1 MKPTEFSAVILA
13 LFAGTLVA
21 TNFAIDGPTRFRAN
35 APDGEQ
41 VPQDAPAPLTEAT
54 RRMTVPDGFNVSLF
68 AGEPDVRQP
77 IAFTIDDR
85 GRLWVVE
92 CHSYPN
98 WMPGAVRGQDRVVIF
113 EDEDGDGRFDKRTV
127 FWDKGDNLT
136 GIELGF
142 GGVWLC
148 ATPNLIFI
156 ADRNADDVP
165 DAAEPEIVLNGWD
178 PNCRHNAFNALN
190 WGPDGWLYGC
200 NGILSNSKVGRSDTP
215 DEHRVPINCGVWRY
229 HPTKQIFEA
238 VAHGTTNPWGL
249 DFDDFGEM
257 FITNCVIPHLFHV
270 VPGAHFQR
278 MFGQDINPHS
288 YELMKSCAD
297 HIHWGGGDW
306 TSSRGGQGIHNV
318 AGGGH
323 AHAGAMIYLGDNWPA
338 RYRNSVF
345 TCNIHGRRLNNDRL
359 NRSGSGYVATHD
371 KDFLFSSDEWY
382 RGMEMRYGPDG
393 GVFLTDWSDT
403 GECHDYDSAHGV
415 HRDSGRIF
423 KVTHGTPSL
432 EVNLAQFSDAALV
445 PLQLQKNDWFVRHAR
460 RLLQEH
466 AAAGRDMTDVHEMLW
481 DILRTRVDVSRKL
494 RALWA
499 LHVSGGLSEASLL
512 KLLDDASEHVR
523 SWSVRLLCEDKNPL
537 CDAPATNVF
546 GKFVELAS
554 NDPSPR
560 VRLELAA
567 ALQRIPPQQRWTI
580 ASALVMHSE
589 DSGDANLPLMLWY
602 GIEPLVSVD
611 YATAATLAGRCRIP
625 LVRRFLARR
634 IVLETDRTA
643 GADGPP
649 PGLVSLVQVLG
660 HTNENDVRLDLLR
673 GINDALRGR
682 KSVPMPKGWPALS
695 AKFAAEPELREPALV
710 LAMILGDP
718 KAAADLRA
726 TMLDR
731 TQPDDRRQQAMQILA
746 ERAVPGLAPRL
757 QQLLDDASVRGGA
770 IRALAAYN
778 DPATPKMLVN
788 RYRSFSETERA
799 DAISTLATRPASAL
813 ALLSAIEAKTIP
825 ARDVSP
831 FTARQLQAFG
841 NKEIAD
847 KLAAVWGTVRAAGA
861 DKKPQM
867 AKYKTMLTP
876 DALQTAD
883 VANGRLVFNR
893 TCAAC
898 HKLNGDG
905 ADVGPDLTGSNRDNL
920 DFVLENV
927 LDPSAIVGR
936 AYKLTVVATKDG
948 RVLSGIVRERIER
961 ALVLQTANERVT
973 LSVDDIE
980 ELKESPVSMMPEG
993 IFDKLTDD
1001 EVRDLVGYLGT
1012 TSRVPRHGE

>member
-1 MKPTEFSAVILA
+1 MNRMKY
-13 LFAGTLVA
+13 LVA
-21 TNFAIDGPTRFRAN
+21 VAGLLLVALARGWEGTDVGGSNSGDSSSNCEARPDDGPI
-35 APDGEQ
+35 
-41 VPQDAPAPLTEAT
+41 PLAEAAG
-54 RRMTVPDGFNVSLF
+54 RVTVPDGFQVTLF

-92 CHSYPN
+92 CYSYPN
-98 WMPGAVRGQDRVVIF
+98 WMPGAVRGQDRVVIL
-113 EDEDGDGRFDKRTV
+113 EDADGDGRFDRRTV

-136 GIELGF
+136 GVELGF

-148 ATPNLIFI
+148 ATPNLVFI
-156 ADRNADDVP
+156 PDRNADDVP
-165 DAAEPEIVLNGWD
+165 DGEPETVLDGWD

-200 NGILSNSKVGRSDTP
+200 NGILSNSRVGRP
-215 DEHRVPINCGVWRY
+215 DAPDAERVPINCGVWRY

-270 VPGAHFQR
+270 VLGAHFQR
-278 MFGQDINPHS
+278 MFGQDISPHS
-288 YELMKSCAD
+288 YDLMKSCAD

-306 TSSRGGQGIHNV
+306 TSSRGGEGIHS
-318 AGGGH
+318 APGGGH
-323 AHAGAMIYLGDNWPA
+323 AHAGAMIYLGDNWPE

-345 TCNIHGRRLNNDRL
+345 MCNIHGRRLNNDKL
-359 NRSGSGYVATHD
+359 SRSGSGYVATHD
-371 KDFLFSSDEWY
+371 KDFLFSSDQWY
-382 RGMEMRYGPDG
+382 RGLEMRYGPDG

-423 KVTHGTPSL
+423 KITHGSPRSVRVDVAKL
-432 EVNLAQFSDAALV
+432 SDTELV
-445 PLQLQKNDWFVRHAR
+445 DLQLHKNDWYVRHAR
-460 RLLQEH
+460 RLLQER
-466 AAAGRDMTDVHEMLW
+466 AAAGRDMSQVHGLLW
-481 DILRTRVDVSRKL
+481 KLFDAQAEVPRKL
-494 RALWA
+494 RAVWA
-499 LHVSGGLSEASLL
+499 LHVTGGLDEPSL
-512 KLLDDASEHVR
+512 
-523 SWSVRLLCEDKNPL
+523 VRLLDHESEMVRAWAVRLICEARGPL
-537 CDAPATNVF
+537 ANTAGQNVF
-546 GKFVELAS
+546 GRFVSMAAD
-554 NDPSPR
+554 DPSPR

-567 ALQRIPPQQRWTI
+567 AMQRIPPQQRWTI

-649 PGLVSLVQVLG
+649 QGLVSLVQVLG
-660 HTNENDVRLDLLR
+660 HTDENDVRFDLLT

-682 KSVPMPKGWPALS
+682 KTVSMPKGWPALS
-695 AKFAAEPELREPALV
+695 ANFAAESELREPTLV

-731 TQPDDRRQQAMQILA
+731 NSPAERRQQAVQILA
-746 ERAVPGLAPRL
+746 ERGTSGLAPQL
-757 QQLLDDASVRGGA
+757 HQLLDDASVRGGA
-770 IRALAAYN
+770 IRALAAFN
-778 DPATPKMLVN
+778 DPATPKLLVS
-788 RYRSFSETERA
+788 RYRSFSEAERA

-813 ALLSAIEAKTIP
+813 ALLSAIEAKAIP
-825 ARDVSP
+825 ARDMSP

-841 NKEIAD
+841 NKEISD
-847 KLAAVWGTVRAAGA
+847 KLSAVWGTIRPAGA
-861 DKKPQM
+861 DKTSEM
-867 AKYKTMLTP
+867 AKYKSMLTP
-876 DALQTAD
+876 DELQTAD

-893 TCAAC
+893 ICAAC
-898 HKLNGDG
+898 HKLNDDG
-905 ADVGPDLTGSNRDNL
+905 ADIGPDLTGSNRDNL
-920 DFVLENV
+920 DYVLENV

-936 AYKLTVVATKDG
+936 DYKLTIVATKDG
-948 RVLSGIVRERIER
+948 RVMSGIIRERIER
-961 ALVLQTANERVT
+961 ALVLQTANERIT

-993 IFDKLTDD
+993 IFDKLTRE
-1001 EVRDLVGYLGT
+1001 EVRDLVGYLARKSPPT
-1012 TSRVPRHGE
+1012 K